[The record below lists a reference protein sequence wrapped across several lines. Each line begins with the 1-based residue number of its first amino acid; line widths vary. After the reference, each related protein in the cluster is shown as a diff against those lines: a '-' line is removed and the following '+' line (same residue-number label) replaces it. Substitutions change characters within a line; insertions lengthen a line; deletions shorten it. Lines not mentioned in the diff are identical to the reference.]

1 MRNYCRRLFYPTV
14 FLVLFFIVFTL
25 PKSSFAGPDV
35 RLGGYMQGWM
45 HYSYEE
51 DQKPREDVWGYRLR
65 RARLAALTR
74 ITDDLSASTWLEF
87 AGSQN
92 TLLDFHF
99 DYRFA
104 GDSHIRVGQFR
115 PHGQPYDTGVLGS
128 AGLIFA
134 ERPPITTFLASNMGF
149 DAFRDIGLMVY
160 GNYDQI
166 YYAIHA
172 TNGHG
177 RFTQAGTNISQ
188 RSFGSGSYGG
198 RLDIDITEN
207 LLIGGH
213 ASLNQ
218 QRDVVLNQSEPY
230 DIDRYSAS
238 LRIVTDELLLS
249 RFTTQSEFIIGSRD
263 DDAEF
268 SYDGLYTEIGYNL
281 QEDLQLLTRL
291 DYLAERPT
299 GNGDDDLTRAVTLGA
314 MKLFHHND
322 SEVARILANYNIA
335 QLPDDQLRHMATLVL
350 QVRFIP

>member
-1 MRNYCRRLFYPTV
+1 MKNYYRWIFYPV
-14 FLVLFFIVFTL
+14 VLLILLAISLSL
-25 PKSSFAGPDV
+25 PKSSLAGPEV

-51 DQKPREDVWGYRLR
+51 DLQPNEDVWGYRLR
-65 RARLAALTR
+65 RARLAALTS
-74 ITDDLSASTWLEF
+74 ITEDLSASTWLEF

-104 GDSHIRVGQFR
+104 GSSHIRVGQFR
-115 PHGQPYDTGVLGS
+115 PHGQAYATGVLGS
-128 AGLIFA
+128 AGLIFS
-134 ERPPITTFLASNMGF
+134 ERPPVTTFLSSNMGF

-160 GNYDQI
+160 GNLDRL

-198 RLDIDITEN
+198 RVDIDITEN

-218 QRDVVLNQSEPY
+218 QRDVVLDNSAPY

-238 LRIVTDELLLS
+238 LRVVTDELLLS
-249 RFTTQSEFIIGSRD
+249 RFSTQSEFITGNRD

-268 SYDGLYTEIGYNL
+268 SYDGLYTEIGYHL
-281 QEDLQLLTRL
+281 RDDLQLLSRF
-291 DYLAERPT
+291 DYLAERPDRN
-299 GNGDDDLTRAVTLGA
+299 GNDDITQAVTLGA
-314 MKLFHHND
+314 MKQFHHND
-322 SEVARILANYNIA
+322 NEIARILANYNLTE
-335 QLPDDQLRHMATLVL
+335 LPNNQLRHMVTLVL